1 MRHTVPIAIAIA
13 VFVLSACATAPPLP
27 GFGVEVSLKLS
38 SAGRQVCIAG
48 KNFTPDT
55 SVQTGYIDIPGAST
69 LSPAQTVTASH
80 AGDFNVVDV
89 TTGYGACTLEQQ
101 GKDVL
106 VFAKDMS
113 NGNVAVGK
121 LPARLWCQNVIQ
133 VVPVDSR
140 CP

>member
-1 MRHTVPIAIAIA
+1 MRHTVAIPIPIPTAIA

-55 SVQTGYIDIPGAST
+55 SVRTGYIDIPGAST
-69 LSPAQTVTASH
+69 LTPAQTVTASH

-89 TTGYGACTLEQQ
+89 TTGMA
-101 GKDVL
+101 
-106 VFAKDMS
+106 
-113 NGNVAVGK
+113 
-121 LPARLWCQNVIQ
+121 PARWS
-133 VVPVDSR
+133 SR
-140 CP
+140 ARTCSCSRRT